1 MVTADIAS
9 IYKWHKKRKNIIT
22 MVCCNKIMEVPYGV
36 IETNNKS
43 EIKNMIEKP
52 QLPFLTNTGLY
63 FVEPRVID
71 ELEENLSIGFP
82 DIIEKYKDVGEKI
95 GVYTIEED
103 EWLDM
108 GQPEELERMRQYIE
122 R

>member
-1 MVTADIAS
+1 M
-9 IYKWHKKRKNIIT
+9 
-22 MVCCNKIMEVPYGV
+22 
-36 IETNNKS
+36 
-43 EIKNMIEKP
+43 
-52 QLPFLTNTGLY
+52 
-63 FVEPRVID
+63 
-71 ELEENLSIGFP
+71 SIGFP

>member
-1 MVTADIAS
+1 
-9 IYKWHKKRKNIIT
+9 
-22 MVCCNKIMEVPYGV
+22 
-36 IETNNKS
+36 
-43 EIKNMIEKP
+43 MIEKP